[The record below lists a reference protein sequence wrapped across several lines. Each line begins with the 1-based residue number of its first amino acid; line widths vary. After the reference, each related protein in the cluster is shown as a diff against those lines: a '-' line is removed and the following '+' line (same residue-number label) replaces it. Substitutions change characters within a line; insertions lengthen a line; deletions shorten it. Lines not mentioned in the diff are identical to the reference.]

1 MSILWISNFL
11 EAQAAELGAARNTQE
26 AYGRDLKDF
35 LSFLESRGAGFATAD
50 RAMVEDYLVQCEAIG
65 LATATKAR
73 RLSSIKQL
81 YRFAF
86 EENLRKDNPA
96 IQVRGP
102 RKDKS
107 LPKSLSLQEVEQLL
121 QTAHTMPKQRADK
134 MRLTCLMDLLYATG
148 MRVTELVSLPVAA
161 VRGNP
166 DMILVRGK
174 GGKERMVPLSPSA
187 RDAVI
192 LWLSLRDQDEAHTK
206 SAFLFPSRG
215 KQGHL
220 TRIWFFQQIKKL
232 ALMAGIN
239 AEKVTP
245 HSLRHAFATHLLAGG
260 ADLRSIQTLLGH
272 ADIATTENYTHIQ
285 YERLRE
291 LVLEHHPLARPQKT
305 GA

>member
-102 RKDKS
+102 RKDKR

-192 LWLSLRDQDEAHTK
+192 LWLSLRDQDEAHNK
-206 SAFLFPSRG
+206 STYLFPSRG

-272 ADIATTENYTHIQ
+272 ADIATTEIYTHIQ

-291 LVLEHHPLARPQKT
+291 LVLEHHPLAQPQKT

>member
-86 EENLRKDNPA
+86 EEDLRKDNPA

-102 RKDKS
+102 RKDKR

-192 LWLSLRDQDEAHTK
+192 LWLSLRDQDEAHAK

-232 ALMAGIN
+232 ALMAGVN

-272 ADIATTENYTHIQ
+272 ADIATTEIYTHIQ

>member
-86 EENLRKDNPA
+86 EEDLRKDNPA

-102 RKDKS
+102 RKDKR

-192 LWLSLRDQDEAHTK
+192 LWLSLRDQDEAHNK
-206 SAFLFPSRG
+206 STFLFPSRG

-232 ALMAGIN
+232 ALMAGVN

-272 ADIATTENYTHIQ
+272 ADIATTEIYTHIQ

>member
-11 EAQAAELGAARNTQE
+11 ETQAAELGAARNTQE

-86 EENLRKDNPA
+86 EEDLRKDNPA

-102 RKDKS
+102 RKDKR

-121 QTAHTMPKQRADK
+121 QTAHIMPKQRTDK

-174 GGKERMVPLSPSA
+174 GGKERMVPLSPGA

-192 LWLSLRDQDEAHTK
+192 LWLSVRDQDETHTK
-206 SAFLFPSRG
+206 STFLFPSRG

-232 ALMAGIN
+232 ALMAGVN

-272 ADIATTENYTHIQ
+272 ADIATTEIYTHIQ
-285 YERLRE
+285 YERLRK

>member
-102 RKDKS
+102 RKDKR

-121 QTAHTMPKQRADK
+121 QTAHTMPKKRADK

-192 LWLSLRDQDEAHTK
+192 LWLSHRDQDEAHAK

-232 ALMAGIN
+232 ALMAGVN
-239 AEKVTP
+239 ADKVTP

-272 ADIATTENYTHIQ
+272 ADIATTEIYTHIQ

>member
-86 EENLRKDNPA
+86 EEELRKDNPA

-102 RKDKS
+102 RKDKR

-174 GGKERMVPLSPSA
+174 GGKERMVPLSPGA

-206 SAFLFPSRG
+206 STFLFPSRG

-232 ALMAGIN
+232 ALMAGVN

-272 ADIATTENYTHIQ
+272 ADIATTEIYTHIQ